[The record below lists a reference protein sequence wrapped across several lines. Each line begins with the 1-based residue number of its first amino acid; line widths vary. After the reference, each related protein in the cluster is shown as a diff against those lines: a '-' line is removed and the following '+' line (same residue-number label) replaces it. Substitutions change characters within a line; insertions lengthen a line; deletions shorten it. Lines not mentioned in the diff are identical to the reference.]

1 MNYSTGKECVLVI
14 VMEGGNLSI
23 CQGVIGLRRPCIGN
37 KVVCCRYG
45 DKIICDL
52 VHKNQSTVYP
62 TLFQSASV

>member
-14 VMEGGNLSI
+14 VTEGGNLSI
-23 CQGVIGLRRPCIGN
+23 SQGVIGLRWPCIEN
-37 KVVCCRYG
+37 LVVCCRYG

-62 TLFQSASV
+62 TLFQSAPI